1 MLDLEKAGEN
11 QIPRVA
17 MESGNMAFVAAALLL
32 EIVSAQNFDFF
43 SKISITS
50 GCLIIIQPIH
60 CNNDYYTVIN
70 FKFDLVRKYT
80 LFYFDT
86 PY

>member
-43 SKISITS
+43 R
-50 GCLIIIQPIH
+50 
-60 CNNDYYTVIN
+60 
-70 FKFDLVRKYT
+70 KFRFFNIVSQSSHIANIFFILVA
-80 LFYFDT
+80 
-86 PY
+86 

>member
-43 SKISITS
+43 FE
-50 GCLIIIQPIH
+50 
-60 CNNDYYTVIN
+60 N
-70 FKFDLVRKYT
+70 FDLC
-80 LFYFDT
+80 
-86 PY
+86 

>member
-43 SKISITS
+43 R
-50 GCLIIIQPIH
+50 
-60 CNNDYYTVIN
+60 
-70 FKFDLVRKYT
+70 KFRFFFRKLNIVSQSSHIANIFFILVA
-80 LFYFDT
+80 
-86 PY
+86 

>member
-43 SKISITS
+43 R
-50 GCLIIIQPIH
+50 
-60 CNNDYYTVIN
+60 
-70 FKFDLVRKYT
+70 KFRFMLNIVSQSSHIANIFFILVA
-80 LFYFDT
+80 
-86 PY
+86 